1 MVQVLKSLHD
11 LPAEVRENKLMIMN
25 DNVQGVDSHELQS
38 SSAEMWN
45 RSAEG
50 VEPRGGWGIIIMI
63 YSHQEMHI
71 KSTNISL
78 SSADNKEQLRT
89 PSLTNNNSSKSNI
102 EVLCRV
108 EKRYVS

>member
-1 MVQVLKSLHD
+1 MVHVLKSLHD

-50 VEPRGGWGIIIMI
+50 VEPRGDRELLLWFIR
-63 YSHQEMHI
+63 I
-71 KSTNISL
+71 KKCT
-78 SSADNKEQLRT
+78 
-89 PSLTNNNSSKSNI
+89 
-102 EVLCRV
+102 
-108 EKRYVS
+108 